1 MRKQTHEQFNCDC
14 ESRRIF
20 LFGTGI
26 ACKNFIRNYH
36 TMINLEGIVDNDQ
49 KKQGFQLGD
58 YIAEALGTQYEDLR
72 ICTASILSNYE
83 SDELAVIIASADY
96 YEQIAEQLE
105 QLGISHYYYLHQ
117 INEWMHKEN
126 ISELED
132 KLEKDNCVEYCC
144 KLTMNKKKI
153 AVYIGYYGGHGK
165 YITEQL
171 LMMSQDIDIVW
182 IVRDLTVEKPEGV
195 RFIFEGNW
203 KKYIYEMETA
213 GIWIYDIV
221 IPTYIRKRPQQVY
234 IQTKHWAGITLK
246 KFFLDDLSTIHTQE
260 EIEKVK
266 YNGMIM
272 DYILT
277 GSEFDNETCRSGFAF
292 QGDFVQVGS
301 PRSDALFRK
310 ENREKVYRWYG
321 IERELHCLLYAPT
334 FRYESSENRKYSDI
348 GLDFVG
354 LRRALNRRFGG
365 EWRVLVRLH
374 PSIKKASV
382 QVEWNDWI
390 IDAGDY
396 IDSQEL
402 VAASD
407 ITISDY
413 SSIMFEPAF
422 IYKPVFLFAQD
433 RESYVNKQRDL
444 LIDYDTLP
452 FPMAEKNEELIRN
465 IEEFDQTEYEKE
477 VRAFFDKYGV
487 HEDGRAS
494 ERAAKFIL
502 GLLECK

>member
-1 MRKQTHEQFNCDC
+1 MGHQTHEQFKYDC
-14 ESRRIF
+14 ESRKIF

-36 TMINLEGIVDNDQ
+36 MMINLEGILDNNQ
-49 KKQGFQLGD
+49 KKQGFQIGD
-58 YIAEALGTQYEDLR
+58 YIAEALGTQYENLR
-72 ICTASILSNYE
+72 ICAASILNNYE
-83 SDELAVIIASADY
+83 SDELAVIIASTDY

-105 QLGISHYYYLHQ
+105 QLGISHYYFLHQ
-117 INEWMHKEN
+117 INGWLHKEN
-126 ISELED
+126 ISTLED
-132 KLEKDNCVEYCC
+132 KLEKDSYVEYCC
-144 KLTMNKKKI
+144 NLKMNKRKI

-171 LMMSQDIDIVW
+171 LKMGKDIDIVW
-182 IVRDLTVEKPEGV
+182 MVRDLTVEKPEKV
-195 RFIFEGNW
+195 RLIFEGNW

-246 KFFLDDLSTIHTQE
+246 KFFLDDLSTICAKD
-260 EIEKVK
+260 EIEKVM
-266 YNGMIM
+266 YNGKIM

-292 QGDFVQVGS
+292 GGNFIQVGS

-310 ENREKVYRWYG
+310 ENREKVYTRYG
-321 IERELHCLLYAPT
+321 IDKELQCLLYAPT
-334 FRYESSENRKYSDI
+334 FRYEQSENRKYSDI

-354 LRRALNRRFGG
+354 LRGALSRRFGG
-365 EWRVLVRLH
+365 EWCILVRLH
-374 PSIKKASV
+374 PSIIRKGM
-382 QVEWNDWI
+382 QVEWSKWI
-390 IDAGDY
+390 VDASDY
-396 IDSQEL
+396 LDSQEL
-402 VAASD
+402 VAASN

-422 IYKPVFLFAQD
+422 TYKPVFLFAQD

-452 FPMAEKNEELIRN
+452 FPMAETNEELIRN
-465 IEEFDQTEYEKE
+465 IEEFNQIDYEKK
-477 VRAFFDKYGV
+477 VRLFFDKYGV
-487 HEDGRAS
+487 HEDGHAS

-502 GLLECK
+502 GLLE